1 MHDPNNG
8 PRHNRPRSAHVALRV
23 IPSGLPSPRKD
34 FHMSRTIVHPG
45 NGLAP
50 CQPTSCKNRRRECR
64 LPAKKREGA
73 PEGAVFCALR
83 NPEYPPNFLV
93 GAPNAQHLM
102 RIFYPAPAPCRS
114 GGGLEEGEE
123 PPPSPT
129 TKFSD
134 AWRGSGWGKR
144 LSAAGRRWRNRIR
157 C

>member
-8 PRHNRPRSAHVALRV
+8 PRHNRPRSAYVALRV

-34 FHMSRTIVHPG
+34 LHMSRTIVHPG

-83 NPEYPPNFLV
+83 NLELPAEYLNRSVKCAAFDADLK
-93 GAPNAQHLM
+93 
-102 RIFYPAPAPCRS
+102 YPAPAPCRS
-114 GGGLEEGEE
+114 GGGLEEGEA
-123 PPPSPT
+123 PPPFPIPKT
-129 TKFSD
+129 IYRPR
-134 AWRGSGWGKR
+134 A
-144 LSAAGRRWRNRIR
+144 RRTASTVASMT
-157 C
+157 CGLLA